1 MPLMNNAT
9 GWVAEAKAKAAT
21 AANAAALQGLL
32 ASMLVGVECHENRLG
47 NTASARAVQPVAVG
61 EASK

>member
-1 MPLMNNAT
+1 MNNKP
-9 GWVAEAKAKAAT
+9 GWVAEAKAKSNT

-32 ASMLVGVECHENRLG
+32 ASMLVGVEVHENRLG
-47 NTASARAVQPVAVG
+47 NTANARAIKPVAV